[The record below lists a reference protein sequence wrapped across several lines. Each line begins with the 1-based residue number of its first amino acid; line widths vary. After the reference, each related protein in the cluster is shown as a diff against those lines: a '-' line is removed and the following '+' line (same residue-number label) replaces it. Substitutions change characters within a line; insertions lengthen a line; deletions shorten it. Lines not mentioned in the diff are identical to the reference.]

1 MNDIFIL
8 NPETQR
14 VVIDP
19 PILLIEPYKEIWERD
34 KTEKKY
40 KAYDDFTFI
49 HFMTSPLKSN
59 PFLELNGEEKAA
71 SINKDVFNNNYKNYK
86 DEKVLKAIELRE
98 KWLWDNSFTYSFYK
112 NGIELAKKL
121 RDNLKT
127 INPNETTNNGS
138 LRLKPADI
146 MRALKELPDTIEQLK
161 KQSLTVF
168 EEYKVAKRN
177 TNNKQINH
185 FEK

>member
-1 MNDIFIL
+1 MDDIFIL

-19 PILLIEPYKEIWERD
+19 PILLIEPYKTIWERD
-34 KTEKKY
+34 KSEKKSG
-40 KAYDDFTFI
+40 AYDDFTFI
-49 HFMTSPLKSN
+49 HFMTSPLRSN
-59 PFLELNGEEKAA
+59 PFLELKDEEKAA
-71 SINKDVFNNNYKNYK
+71 SINKDVFSNNYKNYK
-86 DEKVLKAIELRE
+86 EIKVLEAIELRK
-98 KWLWDNSFTYSFYK
+98 KWLWENSFTYSFYK
-112 NGIELAKKL
+112 NGIELARKL
-121 RDNLKT
+121 RDNL
-127 INPNETTNNGS
+127 IVIDPNEVTNNGS
-138 LRLKPADI
+138 LKLKPADI